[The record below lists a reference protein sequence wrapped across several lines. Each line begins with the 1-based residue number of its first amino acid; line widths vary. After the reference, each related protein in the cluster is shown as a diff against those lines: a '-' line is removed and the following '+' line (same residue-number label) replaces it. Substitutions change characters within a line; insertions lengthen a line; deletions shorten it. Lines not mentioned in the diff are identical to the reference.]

1 MIVLDNDIII
11 KVEDSEVKTVLSHK
25 SDAYVARVKYNGPDM
40 ESLLNAIN
48 KSIRFAKE
56 DMENGWPKEGDLY
69 YTPALS
75 LDELVG
81 AETWRACRHDHIL
94 RDRNLVFRTKED
106 AIAAAKKMLK
116 AIQRDNK
123 KRK

>member
-11 KVEDSEVKTVLSHK
+11 KVENSKVRTVLSHK
-25 SDAYVARVKYNGPDM
+25 SDAYVAKVKYNGPDI

-48 KSIRFAKE
+48 KSIRFVKE

-75 LDELVG
+75 LDELVS
-81 AETWRACRHDHIL
+81 AETWRACRYDHII

-116 AIQRDNK
+116 AIQE
-123 KRK
+123 